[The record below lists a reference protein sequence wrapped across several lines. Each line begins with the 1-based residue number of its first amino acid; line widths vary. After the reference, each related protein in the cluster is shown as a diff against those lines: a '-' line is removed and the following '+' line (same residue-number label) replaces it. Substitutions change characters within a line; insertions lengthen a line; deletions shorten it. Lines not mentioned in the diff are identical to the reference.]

1 MSMLSEILATKKT
14 EVELRRRKCS
24 LEQLEAKIATL
35 APARD
40 FVGAL
45 LAAKR
50 PGIIAEVK
58 KASPSKG
65 VIREDFDPVA
75 IAKIYAENGATCL
88 SVLTDEQYF
97 QGHLNFLTAIRAV
110 VDLPLLR
117 KDFTV
122 DPWQIAESRVAGADA
137 ILLIVAALS
146 PEDLRTGLRAAEKY
160 GLTALVEVHDAEE
173 LKEALSAGATLIGI
187 NNRDLHTF
195 RTSLCTT
202 LDLVKLLP
210 EDTKANLHIVSESGI
225 FTRADIVALRA
236 SGVTAALIGEALMRE
251 ADIGAKLREL
261 IES

>member
-14 EVELRRRKCS
+14 EVELRRRKCT
-24 LEQLEAKIATL
+24 LQQLEATIETL

-40 FVGAL
+40 FLGAL
-45 LAAKR
+45 LAAPR

-75 IAKIYAENGATCL
+75 IARIYADNGAACL

-97 QGHLNFLTAIRAV
+97 QGHLDYLCAIRKV
-110 VDLPLLR
+110 VDLPILR

-122 DPWQIAESRVAGADA
+122 DPWQVAETRAAGADA
-137 ILLIVAALS
+137 ILFIVAALS
-146 PEDLRTGLRAAEKY
+146 PEDLRTGLQAAHKY
-160 GLTALVEVHDAEE
+160 GLTALVEVHDGEE
-173 LKEALSAGATLIGI
+173 MNEALAAGATLIGI

-195 RTSLCTT
+195 RTSIQTT
-202 LDLVKLLP
+202 INILKGVPQATL
-210 EDTKANLHIVSESGI
+210 ENIHIVSESGI
-225 FTRADIVALRA
+225 FTAVDIELLRA
-236 SGVTAALIGEALMRE
+236 AGITAALVGEALMRE

-261 IES
+261 IGS